1 MILMELSLVWVLLES
16 SRKLHLTSCQLTA
29 MRQQV
34 FVELPMTQLKDHF
47 NEIVS
52 AGYSVSLFT
61 DWQSDSINEVWI
73 KDKVNPEIEYHGH
86 GRILW
91 MPGQPKKI
99 FIRSSN
105 FLQKIVHHKWE

>member
-1 MILMELSLVWVLLES
+1 
-16 SRKLHLTSCQLTA
+16 

-34 FVELPMTQLKDHF
+34 FVKLPMVQLKDHF

-73 KDKVNPEIEYHGH
+73 KDKVNPEIEYRGMAEFY
-86 GRILW
+86 GA
-91 MPGQPKKI
+91 KAANK
-99 FIRSSN
+99 RSSSYHWT
-105 FLQKIVHHKWE
+105 FCRKLHATDGKARTLV